1 MNKKLNPN
9 LRNITPKAKVKP
21 KSRKLQARVRKPM
34 ARTPATIINT
44 MTKRNPNR
52 PPSLSPYVR
61 CRIDPFSAGG
71 KSGIPDGSNSNFV
84 VVDAM
89 VSDTIACTVANQSFV
104 IQTIPSMPIL
114 AALSSAAN
122 NVLTLNG
129 VGVNGPTTTLT
140 PNGNVVTST
149 WYPMGVPIAYQG
161 GNAIVGN
168 FSPDPYS
175 TVAGRFVAIGYRCVY
190 TGPVNS
196 CSGSILITSNDISF
210 EETIPPDTGA
220 APVGNQHAILKPNYL
235 QASSGFYVAPGVN
248 TLNLAVQNNVTAAQ
262 RNTITL
268 RPEEG
273 FVIIPKHKTIDFKVK
288 DAAQLPAAVLGNTSV
303 AGTGPITR
311 YSLFPAGEIAI
322 GSRTDGVIFYDN
334 DWQAFQI
341 AFTGLNADASF
352 RFETVICWEI
362 NPSMQSA
369 IQTFAK
375 GQSDNKPSEF
385 QQAAKLS
392 EMIPAV
398 RTLSGRP

>member
-1 MNKKLNPN
+1 M
-9 LRNITPKAKVKP
+9 PKAKPKA
-21 KSRKLQARVRKPM
+21 KSRKLQVRTRKPT
-34 ARTPATIINT
+34 ARTPSTIINT
-44 MTKRNPNR
+44 ITKRNTNR
-52 PPSLSPYVR
+52 PPTLSPYVR

-71 KSGIPDGSNSNFV
+71 KGGIPDGSNSNFV

-89 VSDTIACTVANQSFV
+89 VSDTIACSVAGQSFV

-114 AALSSAAN
+114 AALSSASN

-129 VGVNGPTTTLT
+129 VGVNGPTTGLT

-149 WYPMGVPIAYQG
+149 WYPMGIPLAYQG
-161 GNAIVGN
+161 GVAVAGTVT
-168 FSPDPYS
+168 PDPYS
-175 TVAGRFVAIGYRCVY
+175 TIAGRFVAIGYRCVY
-190 TGPVNS
+190 TGPVNN
-196 CSGSILITSNDISF
+196 CSGSILITSNDVAF
-210 EETIPPDTGA
+210 EETQPPDTA
-220 APVGNQHAILKPNYL
+220 AVPVGNQHAILKPNYV
-235 QASSGFYVAPGVN
+235 QASSGFYVGPGVN
-248 TLNLAVQNNVTAAQ
+248 TLNLAVINNVSTAQ

-273 FVIIPKHKTIDFKVK
+273 FTIIPKHKTMDFKVK
-288 DAAQLPAAVLGNTSV
+288 DASQLPAAILGNTNL
-303 AGTGPITR
+303 AGNGPLTR
-311 YSLFPAGEIAI
+311 YTLFPAGELGT
-322 GSRTDGVIFYDN
+322 GSRTDGIIFYDN

-352 RFETVICWEI
+352 RFETVVCWEI
-362 NPSMQSA
+362 NPSMQSS

-385 QQAAKLS
+385 QQASKLS